1 MCPIAAGIDDDQF
14 VSALRF
20 AKLGAVG
27 AGRDA
32 DGLLVDQRSAQ
43 GLAGGE
49 TCKKKCN
56 EAENRRFPKWECQGL
71 MGYPPSPRS
80 IGIIGLRE
88 NREIILG
95 LQAVAGKIL
104 GTKQL

>member
-32 DGLLVDQRSAQ
+32 DGLLVDQGSAQ
-43 GLAGGE
+43 GLAEGE
-49 TCKKKCN
+49 SRKNKRE

-71 MGYPPSPRS
+71 
-80 IGIIGLRE
+80 IGISPLPPGLLE
-88 NREIILG
+88 S
-95 LQAVAGKIL
+95 
-104 GTKQL
+104 